1 MKKARVV
8 IIGAGAAGLMA
19 ARELAR
25 AGNEVTVLEA
35 RHRTGGR
42 IYTLDEKEFGYPAQG
57 GAEFVHGAAPLTH
70 SLARE
75 AGLTLAPREGEV
87 WIARGGELSQS
98 PGFTPGM
105 DLVRARLKELKG
117 DITISEFLH
126 TYFNEEPYA
135 ALREAIERMVEGYD
149 AADPLLASTFA
160 LRDEWMSDGFGE
172 QKIIKEGYGA
182 LIEYLESECRI
193 HGAEIRLHANAQTI
207 DVRSNSAKIICGNC
221 DICEAATVLLTIP
234 LPLLSKITFLPAL
247 PQKIA
252 AAHKI
257 GFGGVIK
264 ILLKFRTRWWLGA
277 RDKDLSKMFMFR
289 SQETVPVWWTQYPQ
303 THPVL
308 TGWLSGP
315 DVGSYADASSDEIL
329 EIGLVSLSNSFGV
342 SAVEIRRELVTS
354 KVVNWA
360 ADAYA
365 RGAYTYATLATPAAK
380 EELLSS
386 VNGALFFAGE
396 ALYGGKEVGTVEAAL
411 ASGVEAA
418 KRILGA
424 LGGSG

>member
-35 RHRTGGR
+35 RNRTGGR
-42 IYTLDEKEFGYPAQG
+42 IYPLDEKEFGYPAQG

-75 AGLTLAPREGEV
+75 AGLTLAPREGEA
-87 WIARGGELSQS
+87 WIARGGKLSQS
-98 PGFTPGM
+98 SGFTPGM
-105 DLVRARLKELKG
+105 DLVRDRLKKLKE
-117 DITISEFLH
+117 DMTISQFLD

-135 ALREAIERMVEGYD
+135 ALRDTIERMVEGYD
-149 AADPLLASTFA
+149 AADPRYASTFA

-172 QKIIKEGYGA
+172 QKRIKEGYGA
-182 LIEYLESECRI
+182 LIEYLESQCKIYGAAIRLRAHVETIDFRSNLVKIFCSNDDI
-193 HGAEIRLHANAQTI
+193 FEAEI
-207 DVRSNSAKIICGNC
+207 
-221 DICEAATVLLTIP
+221 VLLTIP
-234 LPLLSKITFLPAL
+234 LPLFFWMSFLPTL
-247 PQKIA
+247 SGKIA

-277 RDKDLSKMFMFR
+277 RDRNLSKMFMFR

-315 DVGSYADASSDEIL
+315 DVGSYADASSDDVL
-329 EIGLVSLSNSFGV
+329 EIGLMSLSNSFGV
-342 SAVEIRRELVTS
+342 SAVEIRRELVAS

-365 RGAYTYATLATPAAK
+365 RGAYTYATLATPAAR
-380 EELLSS
+380 EELLRP
-386 VNGALFFAGE
+386 VKGVLFFAGE
-396 ALYGGKEVGTVEAAL
+396 GLYKGKEVGTVEAAF
-411 ASGVEAA
+411 ASGAEAA

-424 LGGSG
+424 LHGSG